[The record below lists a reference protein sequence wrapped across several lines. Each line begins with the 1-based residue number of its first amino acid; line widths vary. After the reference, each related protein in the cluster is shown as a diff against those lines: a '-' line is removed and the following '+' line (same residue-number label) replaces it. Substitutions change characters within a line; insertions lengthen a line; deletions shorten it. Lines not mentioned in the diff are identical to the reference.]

1 MEKTKV
7 TRKGQ
12 TTIPS
17 PLRKKYGIKEGTTM
31 LVQDADGAIVM
42 IPLMGVE
49 QLAGMDAG
57 KYDAR
62 KMKKEVNRLRA
73 KWR

>member
-1 MEKTKV
+1 M

-17 PLRKKYGIKEGTTM
+17 SLRKKYGIKEGTTM

-42 IPLMGVE
+42 IPLIDIGR
-49 QLAGMDAG
+49 LAGTDASR
-57 KYDAR
+57 YNAR
-62 KMKKEVNRLRA
+62 KMKKEIDRLRA
-73 KWR
+73 RWR

>member
-1 MEKTKV
+1 M

-17 PLRKKYGIKEGTTM
+17 SLRKKYGIKEGTTM
-31 LVQDADGAIVM
+31 LVQDAEGAIVM
-42 IPLMGVE
+42 IPLISVE
-49 QLAGMDAG
+49 QLAGIDAG
-57 KYDAR
+57 RYDAR
-62 KMKKEVNRLRA
+62 KLKKEVDRLRA

>member
-1 MEKTKV
+1 M

-42 IPLMGVE
+42 IPLMGAE

>member
-1 MEKTKV
+1 M

-17 PLRKKYGIKEGTTM
+17 SLRKKYGIKEGTTM

-42 IPLMGVE
+42 IPLISVE
-49 QLAGMDAG
+49 QLAGIDAG
-57 KYDAR
+57 RYDAR
-62 KMKKEVNRLRA
+62 KLKKEVDRLRA